1 MNEKMNI
8 LYQKW
13 ANLKP
18 LNFIFIT
25 TILMILL
32 TVPISIIIESLGI
45 SYNEYGGFDSEKYN
59 IVGLIFIALIFA
71 PMLET
76 LIAQQIPILL
86 TQNFIKYN
94 PNMIGILLSTLI
106 FSILHFSYSIWY
118 AIAVLPAGFLL
129 ANTFVLFQKREES
142 GFWMTSFVHS
152 FRNLIPLIIFISD
165 KYIT

>member
-1 MNEKMNI
+1 MNEKINF

-25 TILMILL
+25 VILIILL
-32 TVPISIIIESLGI
+32 TVPISIVIESLGI
-45 SYNEYGGFDSEKYN
+45 SDSEFGGFDPANYN

-94 PNMIGILLSTLI
+94 PNIIGILLSTLI
-106 FSILHFSYSIWY
+106 FSMLHFGYSIWY
-118 AIAVLPAGFLL
+118 AIAVLPAGLLL
-129 ANTFVLFQKREES
+129 ANTFIVFQKRKES
-142 GFWMTSFVHS
+142 GFWMTTFVHS
-152 FRNLIPLIIFISD
+152 FRNLIPVILLISD
-165 KYIT
+165 RYVT